1 MRGAL
6 MVCGTASDVGKS
18 QIVAGLC
25 RLLARQGVR
34 VAPFKAQNM
43 ALNSFVTPAG
53 HEIGRAQAMQA
64 MAAGVEPDVAMN
76 PILLKPT
83 SDRSSQVVVL
93 GRPWRNLD
101 AVAYHAAKPE
111 LMEVVIDALADLRSR
126 YDVILCEG
134 AGSPAEI
141 NLLDGDLVN
150 LGLASKVGIP
160 AIVVGDID
168 RGGVFAALYGTVA
181 LLPDELR
188 RWVRGFVINKFRGDP
203 ALLGDAL
210 SDLERRTGRPTLGVL
225 PFAEGLTLDAED
237 SLALARTQGARQ
249 GTGTPASPEGS
260 ERDPLDIVVVRFPH
274 ISNFTDVDALAVEP
288 RASVR
293 FVDSPDSLGQPDLVV
308 LPGTKST
315 VEDLAWMRSRG
326 FEKALAELRGDG
338 VGGIRTDSPM
348 IMGICGGYQMLGDL
362 IEDPGAIESR
372 AGVVTGLALLDLH
385 TVYLVDKRTRQRR
398 GRTTWRQSSL
408 NRPYPS
414 SPGRVP
420 GATGAGTS
428 FQPDWELEG
437 SPRQTPSVSIS
448 GYEIH
453 HGRTHAGPS
462 AVPWFLMG
470 DGRGSRTE
478 GIIDD
483 RNGVCGS
490 SLHGLFE
497 GDEFRSTLLGAV
509 AERRGKQWAPSGVS
523 FALARQG
530 QIDQLA
536 DLCREHLDL
545 EALWRLI
552 TEGGGTRLDET
563 GGADRPRT
571 TSSP

>member
-83 SDRSSQVVVL
+83 SDRTSQVVVL
-93 GRPWRNLD
+93 GRPWKNLD
-101 AVAYHAAKPE
+101 AVSYHAAKPE
-111 LMEVVIDALADLRSR
+111 LMDVVTDALADLRSR

-141 NLLDGDLVN
+141 NLLEGDLVN

-210 SDLERRTGRPTLGVL
+210 TDLERRTGRPTLGVL

-237 SLALARTQGARQ
+237 SLALALTQGARP
-249 GTGTPASPEGS
+249 GTGTATSAESAGR
-260 ERDPLDIVVVRFPH
+260 EPLDIVVIRFPH

-288 RASVR
+288 GASVR
-293 FVDSPDSLGQPDLVV
+293 FVDSPDSLGQPDMVV

-326 FEKALAELRGDG
+326 FEAALAGLRDDG
-338 VGGIRTDSPM
+338 AGGTSTESPM
-348 IMGICGGYQMLGDL
+348 ILGICGGYQMLGEL

-372 AGVVTGLALLDLH
+372 SGVVTGLCLLDLR
-385 TVYLVDKRTRQRR
+385 TVYLVDKRTR
-398 GRTTWRQSSL
+398 
-408 NRPYPS
+408 
-414 SPGRVP
+414 
-420 GATGAGTS
+420 
-428 FQPDWELEG
+428 
-437 SPRQTPSVSIS
+437 
-448 GYEIH
+448 
-453 HGRTHAGPS
+453 
-462 AVPWFLMG
+462 
-470 DGRGSRTE
+470 
-478 GIIDD
+478 
-483 RNGVCGS
+483 
-490 SLHGLFE
+490 
-497 GDEFRSTLLGAV
+497 
-509 AERRGKQWAPSGVS
+509 
-523 FALARQG
+523 
-530 QIDQLA
+530 
-536 DLCREHLDL
+536 
-545 EALWRLI
+545 
-552 TEGGGTRLDET
+552 
-563 GGADRPRT
+563 
-571 TSSP
+571 

>member
-1 MRGAL
+1 
-6 MVCGTASDVGKS
+6 
-18 QIVAGLC
+18 
-25 RLLARQGVR
+25 
-34 VAPFKAQNM
+34 M
-43 ALNSFVTPAG
+43 ALNSFVTPEG

-83 SDRSSQVVVL
+83 SDRTSQVVVL
-93 GRPWRNLD
+93 GRPWKNLD

-111 LMEVVIDALADLRSR
+111 LMEVVTDALADLRSR
-126 YDVILCEG
+126 YDVVLCEG

-141 NLLDGDLVN
+141 NLLEGDLVN

-210 SDLERRTGRPTLGVL
+210 ADLERRTGRPTLGVL

-237 SLALARTQGARQ
+237 SLALVMTQGARQ
-249 GTGTPASPEGS
+249 GASSVPPVASSG
-260 ERDPLDIVVVRFPH
+260 RDPLDIVVIRFPH

-288 RASVR
+288 GTSVR

-308 LPGTKST
+308 LPGTKAT
-315 VEDLAWMRSRG
+315 AEDLAWMRSRG
-326 FEKALAELRGDG
+326 FEEALAELRTDDDG
-338 VGGIRTDSPM
+338 AIRADSPM
-348 IMGICGGYQMLGDL
+348 ILGICGGYQMLGEL

-372 AGVVTGLALLDLH
+372 TGVVNGLGLLDLR

-408 NRPYPS
+408 LRPYPT

-437 SPRQTPSVSIS
+437 SPRQTPSIAIS

-470 DGRGSRTE
+470 DGRGQRTE

-483 RNGVCGS
+483 KNGVCGS

-497 GDEFRSTLLGAV
+497 GDEFRGTLLGAV
-509 AERRGKQWAPSGVS
+509 AERRGKRWAPSGVS

-536 DLCREHLDL
+536 DLCEENLDL
-545 EALWRLI
+545 EALWLLI
-552 TEGGGTRLDET
+552 TEGGGTRGDEA
-563 GGADRPRT
+563 GDADRPRT
-571 TSSP
+571 AASP

>member
-1 MRGAL
+1 
-6 MVCGTASDVGKS
+6 
-18 QIVAGLC
+18 
-25 RLLARQGVR
+25 
-34 VAPFKAQNM
+34 
-43 ALNSFVTPAG
+43 
-53 HEIGRAQAMQA
+53 
-64 MAAGVEPDVAMN
+64 
-76 PILLKPT
+76 
-83 SDRSSQVVVL
+83 
-93 GRPWRNLD
+93 
-101 AVAYHAAKPE
+101 
-111 LMEVVIDALADLRSR
+111 
-126 YDVILCEG
+126 
-134 AGSPAEI
+134 
-141 NLLDGDLVN
+141 VN
-150 LGLASKVGIP
+150 LGLASKVGVP

-210 SDLERRTGRPTLGVL
+210 ADLERRTGRPTLGVL

-237 SLALARTQGARQ
+237 SLALALTQGARR
-249 GTGTPASPEGS
+249 GSGSSPAADSSG
-260 ERDPLDIVVVRFPH
+260 RDALDVVVIRFPH
-274 ISNFTDVDALAVEP
+274 ISNYTDVDALAVEP
-288 RASVR
+288 GASVR

-315 VEDLAWMRSRG
+315 AEDLDWMRSRG
-326 FEKALAELRGDG
+326 FEEALAELRADDA
-338 VGGIRTDSPM
+338 GGIRGDSPM
-348 IMGICGGYQMLGDL
+348 ILGICGGYQMLGGL

-372 AGVVTGLALLDLH
+372 TGVVTGLGLLDLR

-408 NRPYPS
+408 LRPYPS
-414 SPGRVP
+414 TPGRMP

-437 SPRQTPSVSIS
+437 SPRQTPSVPIS

-470 DGRGSRTE
+470 DDRGYRTE

-483 RNGVCGS
+483 LHGVGGS
-490 SLHGLFE
+490 SLHGLLE
-497 GDEFRSTLLGAV
+497 GDEFRNTLLGAV
-509 AERRGKQWAPSGVS
+509 AERRGKRWAPSGVS
-523 FALARQG
+523 FARARQG

-536 DLCREHLDL
+536 DLCEENLDL
-545 EALWRLI
+545 EALWRLV
-552 TEGGGTRLDET
+552 TEGGGTRGDEAD
-563 GGADRPRT
+563 GVDRPT
-571 TSSP
+571 TTASS